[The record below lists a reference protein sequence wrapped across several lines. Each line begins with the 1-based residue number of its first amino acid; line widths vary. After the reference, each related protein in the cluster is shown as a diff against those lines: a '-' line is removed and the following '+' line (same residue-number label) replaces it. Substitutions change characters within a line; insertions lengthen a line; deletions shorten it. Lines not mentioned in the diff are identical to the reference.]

1 MMLGFTIFRYHLD
14 SHYYGGTMR
23 KLIILIALLVFVVP
37 VAAQDATEAVELEPW
52 TCPEGFEGQT
62 LNVYNWSTYVADDT
76 ISNFE
81 AACGATVI
89 YDTYESNEALLARL
103 RGGNPGYDI
112 AVPTD
117 HMVANLI
124 GLGLLEPIDLANIPN
139 FANVTE
145 GLKDQAF
152 DPGNQ
157 YSVPYQ
163 WGTIGVGY
171 NIEKVGAEIT
181 SWDQVFNYDGPVA
194 WLDDPRA
201 MFGIAL
207 QILGY
212 DPNTQDPAQIQ
223 EARDFLINNGGNVVA
238 IAADDG
244 QAQLERG
251 DVDITIEYMGDIFQ
265 VVLDCEC
272 ETFQFAL
279 PVEGSNLWMDN
290 LVIPLDAPNHA
301 LAEVFMDYI
310 LDPQVGAD
318 ISNYTAFATPN
329 QAAIDAGLI
338 ELIDSPII
346 YPPEESR
353 AHLFTILPLP
363 DAEQYYNDAWDE
375 VKISL
380 GQ

>member
-1 MMLGFTIFRYHLD
+1 
-14 SHYYGGTMR
+14 MR
-23 KLIILIALLVFVVP
+23 KLIFLIALLVFVVP

-81 AACGATVI
+81 AACGVTVV

-124 GLGLLEPIDLANIPN
+124 GLGLLEPIDLAHIPN

-145 GLKDQAF
+145 DLKDQAF

-171 NIEKVGAEIT
+171 NIDKVGSEIV
-181 SWDQVFNYDGPVA
+181 SWDQVFNYNGPVA

-212 DPNTQDPAQIQ
+212 DPNTEDPAQIQ
-223 EARDFLINNGGNVVA
+223 EARDFLINNGRNVVS

-251 DVDITIEYMGDIFQ
+251 DVDITIEYMGDVFQ

-290 LVIPLDAPNHA
+290 LVIPIDAPNPA

-346 YPPEESR
+346 YPPEVSR
-353 AHLFTILPLP
+353 EHLFTILPLP